1 MHIIFLIKK
10 FKPSQC
16 GLSDYIV
23 SSSKFFLI
31 KINSTIIHCNKLN
44 KATINS
50 ELTEWSVYK
59 VLKKFMKFKVEKYFQ
74 FSPLTIK
81 IGFFIKININIS
93 LS

>member
-23 SSSKFFLI
+23 SSSKFFSHK

-59 VLKKFMKFKVEKYFQ
+59 VLKKFMKFKVEKFF
-74 FSPLTIK
+74 FSI
-81 IGFFIKININIS
+81 
-93 LS
+93 